1 MSRIFADSLIF
12 EEQFAIFL
20 ASSVATRCPSAE
32 NSRTLNLRME
42 TMKFTKMHGIGNDY
56 VYVDLLAE
64 SDLQA
69 DWPEV
74 ARFVSDRHKG
84 IGGDGLILVA
94 RAQDGIEADGR
105 MVMFNA
111 DGSES
116 EMCGNG
122 LRCVA
127 KVIYDR
133 GYCRRDQLR
142 IQTGNGVLAV
152 DVINGDGNTAS
163 LFRVNMGDPILV
175 SERIPTSLPGDPP
188 VNRQLSVEVDGRI
201 QMLTVT
207 CVSMGNPHC
216 IVFLDEVTDRLVHT
230 VGPLIENHPAFP
242 RRTNVEF
249 VVVNSPTEFTQRTWE
264 RGSGETQACGT
275 GASAVCVA
283 GVLTGRMERKVL
295 GHLLGGDLELEWIKD
310 GPVMMTGSATT
321 VFTGEITLP

>member
-1 MSRIFADSLIF
+1 M
-12 EEQFAIFL
+12 Q
-20 ASSVATRCPSAE
+20 
-32 NSRTLNLRME
+32 
-42 TMKFTKMHGIGNDY
+42 FTKMHGIGNDY
-56 VYVDLLAE
+56 VYVDLIAE
-64 SDLQA
+64 PTYSY
-69 DWPEV
+69 DWPTV
-74 ARFVSDRHKG
+74 ARLVSDRHKG

-94 RAQDGIEADGR
+94 PPAEGIEADGR
-105 MVMFNA
+105 MIMFNA

-127 KVIYDR
+127 KVLYDS
-133 GYCRRDQLR
+133 GHCRKSTIK

-152 DVINGDGNTAS
+152 EVTDGNGTTAS
-163 LFRVNMGDPILV
+163 NFRVNMGAPILI
-175 SERIPTSLPGDPP
+175 SAEIPTTLPGDPP
-188 VNRQLSVEVDGRI
+188 TNAQLDVEVGGAV
-201 QMLTVT
+201 QTFSVT

-216 IVFLDEVTDRLVHT
+216 VIFLDEVTDELVHK

-242 RRTNVEF
+242 RRVNVEF
-249 VVVNSPTEFTQRTWE
+249 VTIQSPTEFTQRTWE

-295 GHLLGGDLELEWIKD
+295 GHLLGGDLELEWTEA

-321 VFTGEITLP
+321 VFTGEIEVG